1 MYIVRHWRGDLSL
14 AVSCWLSGLL
24 VSVLI
29 PAIGLLVIAAL
40 EDHTRQVEL
49 ALFLGLR
56 GVLIAAQA
64 WLAVG
69 IWRAASRH
77 VACGGRPRWASLAKL
92 AVAVGAFCAVTEF
105 AGTAIPESAQLY
117 TLSGVMQ

>member
-14 AVSCWLSGLL
+14 AVSYWLSGLI

-29 PAIGLLVIAAL
+29 PAIGILVIAVL
-40 EDHTRQVEL
+40 DDHTRQVEL
-49 ALFLGLR
+49 ALFVGFR
-56 GVLIAAQA
+56 GFLIAAQV

-77 VACGGRPRWASLAKL
+77 VARGGRPRWAALAKV
-92 AVAVGAFCAVTEF
+92 AVAVGTLCAVTEF
-105 AGTAIPESAQLY
+105 AGTALPESAELY
-117 TLSGVMQ
+117 TLSRVMR